1 MKLFANTEKKI
12 TKDTNLPHLEITEAV
27 LTHGNIANNYYQQHS
42 RILYT
47 FLPNELSG
55 LVISPKFFYF

>member
-12 TKDTNLPHLEITEAV
+12 TKDTNLPHLEITEAA
-27 LTHGNIANNYYQQHS
+27 LAHYNIVNNYYQQHS

-55 LVISPKFFYF
+55 LVISPNFLYF